1 MELVDEGTGATG
13 RGSEEGRVHLPVSE
27 ATLRDTG
34 RVQGGAERDRAAPTP
49 LRPQGSRAGAGA
61 GGGGS
66 AGGLGWGPVATWAP
80 AGGVPPD
87 GGDPALP
94 RGLGRPARRPGR
106 VVTPVEARGS
116 TVQAFAGPRRRPLC
130 PCGPER
136 ARRHRSVN
144 RTRFSREASSS
155 CFSPSL
161 KNTNCSPRPGRAGP
175 GRGCRPPRLASACCT
190 GVCGRSPASDLLAPA
205 RAPWTP
211 AWSSRCHLHEGALMR
226 RKQESRAQET
236 VRGESRSRLS
246 RSLARCRAGAGRC
259 SGGSRGPWRGP

>member
-13 RGSEEGRVHLPVSE
+13 RGSEEGRVRLQVSE
-27 ATLRDTG
+27 ATLGDTG

-80 AGGVPPD
+80 TGGVPPD

-130 PCGPER
+130 CPCGPER

-144 RTRFSREASSS
+144 RARFSREASSS

-161 KNTNCSPRPGRAGP
+161 KNTNSTARHGRAGP
-175 GRGCRPPRLASACCT
+175 PYRRGWPVPAAPASADGRRQVTYWLRLVRPGLQPGAQGAICT
-190 GVCGRSPASDLLAPA
+190 KA
-205 RAPWTP
+205 
-211 AWSSRCHLHEGALMR
+211 H
-226 RKQESRAQET
+226 
-236 VRGESRSRLS
+236 
-246 RSLARCRAGAGRC
+246 
-259 SGGSRGPWRGP
+259 